1 MSPYSVRVATL
12 YSRVPQAL
20 ILARD
25 ERADKLV
32 KVYLSFFTLSK
43 LILVRKKIFNFKQI
57 VEDSHDSFDIFLRNV
72 QDKVVSLCKRYV
84 PKLFETPL
92 ITG

>member
-1 MSPYSVRVATL
+1 M
-12 YSRVPQAL
+12 
-20 ILARD
+20 ARD

-32 KVYLSFFTLSK
+32 KGYLSFFTLSK
-43 LILVRKKIFNFKQI
+43 LILVRKKENFQFETI
-57 VEDSHDSFDIFLRNV
+57 VEDSHDSFDILLRDV

-84 PKLFETPL
+84 LKLFETPL